1 MMFDFLLD
9 MEVFRKSLAEQQA
22 VLRDFWKKAGLVLSG
37 SGVELKP
44 IPKKWTALGHNYFSV
59 LFIAAFFR
67 LGIPLSRL
75 RLYARI
81 NHCLR
86 SWVTSCDNLLDNEL
100 KEMIKTDLPEDATV
114 FKSVHS
120 ILVTDRAF
128 VLFLLDA
135 LEDGVISRYEM
146 EKLLN
151 VSLSALT
158 ASGKQE
164 AAEEG
169 GTDFSMRPEELLYK
183 IHADK
188 TGRLFTSPLEAP
200 ESLGDIGGK
209 RAESIRKGLF
219 HFGLGCQILDDL
231 NDIGTDLSR
240 RKYNYLAACV
250 VHGRNKEEKD
260 RLEGLMSLHRTDP
273 DLYRLFPS
281 AFEAAKKE
289 MSDQFDTA
297 LRLLRD
303 GGMPFGRTVRTPF
316 VNALMVLFKRPEIVL
331 CLRK

>member
-9 MEVFRKSLAEQQA
+9 VEVFRKSLAEQQA

-44 IPKKWTALGHNYFSV
+44 IPREWIALGHNYFSV
-59 LFIAAFFR
+59 LFIAAFFH

-100 KEMIKTDLPEDATV
+100 KEMIKTDLPGSATV

-120 ILVTDRAF
+120 ILVTDRVF
-128 VLFLLDA
+128 FLFLLDA
-135 LEDGVISRYEM
+135 LDDGVISRYEM
-146 EKLLN
+146 EKLLK
-151 VSLSALT
+151 VSLSAMT

-169 GTDFSMRPEELLYK
+169 GADFSIRPEDLLYK

-200 ESLGDIGGK
+200 AALGDIGGK
-209 RAESIRKGLF
+209 RTESIRKGLF

-231 NDIGTDLSR
+231 NDIGTDLSGS
-240 RKYNYLAACV
+240 KYNYLAACV
-250 VHGRNKEEKD
+250 VHGRNREEKNK
-260 RLEGLMSLHRTDP
+260 LEGLMNLHRSDP
-273 DLYRLFPS
+273 DLYHLFPS
-281 AFEAAKKE
+281 AFETVKKE
-289 MSDQFDTA
+289 MADQFDTA
-297 LRLLRD
+297 MRHLKD
-303 GGMPFGRTVRTPF
+303 GGMPFGTRVRTPF
-316 VNALMVLFKRPEIVL
+316 INALMVLFKQPEIML
-331 CLRK
+331 RLRK